1 MADKTETKRTMSRE
15 EFADYLRM
23 LADGFDGEGEVT
35 VSVDNKS
42 VTLHPPGEITAE
54 VEVVERSSILRG
66 DKESIELDASWKS
79 TE

>member
-1 MADKTETKRTMSRE
+1 MADKTETTRTMSRE

-23 LADGFDGEGEVT
+23 LADGFDGDGEMA
-35 VSVDNKS
+35 VSVENKS
-42 VTLHPPGEITAE
+42 VTLHPPNEVTTD

-66 DKESIELDASWKS
+66 DRESIGIDAHWKS